1 MDKLNAPAAEANT
14 AERTAAIQVNNL
26 SKKYRLFNSPR
37 QRLKEAL
44 DPRAR
49 TYHKDFWALH
59 DINFAVPT
67 GHTVGIIGRNGSG
80 KSTLLQ
86 ILTGVMPPS
95 SGRVDVV
102 GRVIALLELG
112 AGFDPD
118 FTGRENVRQYSR
130 LQGLSGTEIEA
141 RLSEVE
147 AFAEI
152 GEFFDREVRQYSSGM
167 FARLAFAAAIN
178 VDPDVLILDEI
189 LTVGDARFQ
198 LRCYERIRNFQKAGK
213 TVVIVSHDL
222 ETIIDH
228 CDSAIL
234 LDKGRLVAHG
244 PPRAVTDLYRE
255 ILFDE
260 VLQRVGLQAT
270 GPGDIDA
277 GANANPGETTLA
289 HEDDR
294 AKLPPSVATMLE
306 DASGADRFPSRAG
319 YNPAEVISGESP
331 VEFLDFRIEANGK
344 EAHGNEFVCGTCL
357 NIYVLIHLPF
367 PIHDLE
373 FGFALRRKDG
383 HFIYGTNTVLRP
395 AAFAK
400 WSRGNKIVFAFG
412 LRLSL
417 GSGSYFAD
425 LGVFRMA
432 NVETVRLKIRRNT
445 LQIVCHHTPHFD
457 GSADIGISPLTGE
470 LLK

>member
-1 MDKLNAPAAEANT
+1 MDKLNAPTAEANI
-14 AERTAAIQVNNL
+14 AEHAAAIQVNNL
-26 SKKYRLFNSPR
+26 SKKYRLFNNPR

-59 DINFAVPT
+59 DINFMVPT

-234 LDKGRLVAHG
+234 LDKGRLVAQG
-244 PPRAVTDLYRE
+244 APRTVTDVYRE
-255 ILFDE
+255 ILSDE
-260 VLQRVGLQAT
+260 VLERVGLQAA
-270 GPGDIDA
+270 PGDIGA
-277 GANANPGETTLA
+277 GANANPGDPTLTY
-289 HEDDR
+289 EDDR
-294 AKLPPSVATMLE
+294 AELPPPVAAML
-306 DASGADRFPSRAG
+306 DDVSGTDRFPWRAG

-331 VEFLDFRIEANGK
+331 A
-344 EAHGNEFVCGTCL
+344 
-357 NIYVLIHLPF
+357 
-367 PIHDLE
+367 
-373 FGFALRRKDG
+373 
-383 HFIYGTNTVLRP
+383 
-395 AAFAK
+395 
-400 WSRGNKIVFAFG
+400 
-412 LRLSL
+412 
-417 GSGSYFAD
+417 
-425 LGVFRMA
+425 
-432 NVETVRLKIRRNT
+432 
-445 LQIVCHHTPHFD
+445 
-457 GSADIGISPLTGE
+457 GIL
-470 LLK
+470 